1 MKILSPQRF
10 PMHDGQTITVLTHKN
25 IPSKIENKRQS
36 VKIENPRSSWTMAL
50 SRSIITQA
58 IHTPSNTNKSI
69 IIIWFFV
76 AARHL
81 DMFLQF
87 MFGLFLSSGRTSNQV
102 TEPGMEWYCSPLP
115 SSPVS
120 MATPSPCHPSAAR
133 SAAPCSHLA
142 TQTVLHLEVSLS
154 RQGKV
159 MTTSDGSLF
168 YHLIYVLSHCYGFV

>member
-1 MKILSPQRF
+1 MKVKISPPRRF

-81 DMFLQF
+81 DMFLRL
-87 MFGLFLSSGRTSNQV
+87 MFGLFLSSGRTRNQV
-102 TEPGMEWYCSPLP
+102 TEAGMILQPPAQLPCLHGHTLPLSPLC
-115 SSPVS
+115 SSVRSSLPAVS
-120 MATPSPCHPSAAR
+120 VC
-133 SAAPCSHLA
+133 
-142 TQTVLHLEVSLS
+142 
-154 RQGKV
+154 K
-159 MTTSDGSLF
+159 F
-168 YHLIYVLSHCYGFV
+168 YHQ

>member
-1 MKILSPQRF
+1 
-10 PMHDGQTITVLTHKN
+10 
-25 IPSKIENKRQS
+25 
-36 VKIENPRSSWTMAL
+36 MAL

-58 IHTPSNTNKSI
+58 IHTPSNTNKSV

-87 MFGLFLSSGRTSNQV
+87 MLGLFLSSGRTSNHV
-102 TEPGMEWYCSPLP
+102 TEARMILQPPTQIPCLHGLP
-115 SSPVS
+115 RN
-120 MATPSPCHPSAAR
+120 PSTALSV
-133 SAAPCSHLA
+133 APCSHLP

-168 YHLIYVLSHCYGFV
+168 YELIYVLSHFYGFV